1 MGQLI
6 ITELRERVDLMEP
19 GSPPATRILKRR
31 RTDNVFVGKSRLPQ
45 NQTENEVIVFSLGST
60 EVNSGLLLH
69 KTH

>member
-6 ITELRERVDLMEP
+6 ITELRERVGLMEP
-19 GSPPATRILKRR
+19 GSPPATQILKR

-45 NQTENEVIVFSLGST
+45 NQTENEVIVFNLGGT